1 MKSLAGTPETWPTRL
16 VVISGALLGAVA
28 LQLAV
33 GVAAGFEQ
41 PIGVVTATE
50 AGASEAL
57 HSRFVLANQWA
68 APLAS
73 ILLIGAVVLASHM
86 IGTTEAADGP
96 QLSGQTTRLCRACAV
111 IAALTLAA
119 AIVGVVSDISRP
131 AFPAGTISIQ
141 FPSLAQHIVGVL
153 FAAVAEWLALGSI
166 AELHRHRHRSTT
178 RAHTWLRACGMSRS
192 IASHPPSLFRRSIST
207 WCPPRTPNN
216 RFAIS
221 R

>member
-1 MKSLAGTPETWPTRL
+1 
-16 VVISGALLGAVA
+16 
-28 LQLAV
+28 
-33 GVAAGFEQ
+33 
-41 PIGVVTATE
+41 
-50 AGASEAL
+50 
-57 HSRFVLANQWA
+57 
-68 APLAS
+68 
-73 ILLIGAVVLASHM
+73 M

-96 QLSGQTTRLCRACAV
+96 QLNGQTTRLCRACAV

-192 IASHPPSLFRRSIST
+192 IASHPPSLFRPSIST